1 MQLKFSSQNMEYL
14 PLIMEDIFHFVA
26 KPYKLRNDSTL
37 QRKRDSTVCSST
49 LIMIHKNMGTHTK
62 LHKNIKPLPE
72 F

>member
-1 MQLKFSSQNMEYL
+1 
-14 PLIMEDIFHFVA
+14 MEDIFHFVA